1 VSVDKERKP
10 RQEAGIPYTIT
21 GIGVAKGIMARCKG
35 EISRLKEENREREA
49 RRHHA
54 KIKAAAEMLKKQ
66 RASVWNAWPTKERHW

>member
-1 VSVDKERKP
+1 
-10 RQEAGIPYTIT
+10 
-21 GIGVAKGIMARCKG
+21 MARCKG